1 MYTPDRSFMKELKT
15 LDKNLGCKF
24 NGRFFVVTYQ
34 RSYGEPVNL
43 YAIKGPDNS
52 FRPPGQKDIEII
64 AASNIERESPKE
76 KSQRISKHMEDV
88 REKKRKEARENIRNM
103 TKDDRRQLSKAFMQ
117 LTNLGKGNSAFRRVN
132 VKPKRKSE
140 TI

>member
-1 MYTPDRSFMKELKT
+1 MYTPDRSFMKDLKN

-34 RSYGEPVNL
+34 RPYGEPVNL

-52 FRPPGQKDIEII
+52 FRHPGQKDIEII

-76 KSQRISKHMEDV
+76 KFQRISQHMEEV
-88 REKKRKEARENIRNM
+88 RIKKRHEAKENIRLM
-103 TKDDRRQLSKAFMQ
+103 TKDDRRQLSKAFTQ
-117 LTNLGKGNSAFRRVN
+117 TTNLGKGNSAFRRIT
-132 VKPKRKSE
+132 PKAKRINE
-140 TI
+140 T